1 MWETVPSK
9 CLAFLFS
16 SRNIFVQISASPRF
30 VLFHVYFRTASYLFI
45 FFAIIFTYL
54 FSCVRSQLWHVDF
67 FLVVACRLQRGERS
81 SFSTQ
86 ALVPRGKWD
95 SSSPTRDQT
104 LHWKVDSKPLQE
116 VPSLALRFTPF
127 ASCPSTSLWGWYFKM

>member
-30 VLFHVYFRTASYLFI
+30 VLFHVYFRSASYLFI

-54 FSCVRSQLWHVDF
+54 FSCVRSQLWHAGSRGVSAVVLAHRLWC
-67 FLVVACRLQRGERS
+67 LVASGI
-81 SFSTQ
+81 
-86 ALVPRGKWD
+86 LVPQLGIKPCIGRWILNHSRKSQVWLLDLHPLPPAPVQVYGVD
-95 SSSPTRDQT
+95 T
-104 LHWKVDSKPLQE
+104 LKCK
-116 VPSLALRFTPF
+116 
-127 ASCPSTSLWGWYFKM
+127 SCFYF